1 MTHAKAY
8 FATLLLFLAIDAL
21 WLGIVA
27 REFYV
32 SQLGHILREQP
43 NLLAA
48 GLFYLG
54 YAGAIVFFAIAP
66 AFSRSAWSVA
76 ARNGAILGLVV
87 YGTYE
92 LSNFATLPGW
102 PLAIIP
108 VDVTWGAAATS
119 LAAAGGFLVARKLS

>member
-8 FATLLLFLAIDAL
+8 AAALLIFLAIDAL
-21 WLGIVA
+21 WLGVVA

-32 SQLGHILREQP
+32 SQLGHIMREQP
-43 NLLAA
+43 NLIAA

-54 YAGAIVFFAIAP
+54 YAGAIVFFAITP
-66 AFSRSAWSVA
+66 AFARNAWAVA

-87 YGTYE
+87 YGSYE

-102 PLAIIP
+102 PLAIVP
-108 VDVTWGAAATS
+108 VDMIWGAAATGV
-119 LAAAGGFLVARKLS
+119 AAAGGFLVARKLS